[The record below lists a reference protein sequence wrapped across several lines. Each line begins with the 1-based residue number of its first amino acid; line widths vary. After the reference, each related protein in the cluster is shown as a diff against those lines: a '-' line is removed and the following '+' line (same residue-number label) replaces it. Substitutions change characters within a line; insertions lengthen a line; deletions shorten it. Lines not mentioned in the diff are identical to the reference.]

1 LPSLMLLAFLSFIVG
16 LALLVLVSSVFF
28 SRKNDK
34 NLNIYSL
41 LILASAG
48 IQRFLQGIEEF
59 KLIDSFKNPFVDNF
73 LHQFF
78 MLVFAYLFF
87 DNLLFKK
94 TPVKKVILHLVFPTL
109 FVLVYSLFNLDPGLI
124 KLVFFLFSSL
134 YVLLPGLLIWKFIYK
149 RKNYKELIHFQ
160 TIRNWTYFTFG
171 IYFSFYLIYNYV
183 FVNNPQTIGT
193 GYFIQFYQITA
204 LIWLFMIIYILKN
217 PVILYGQQLLLKNI
231 STSSKEEL
239 VVWRSIKLDP
249 TEAEDLELEKK
260 VKSKVDEI
268 IFTIKK
274 YEEKLLQDLVEVPT
288 LKELAFEL
296 DYPQSHLKYVFNY
309 YSFCSFSEY
318 QNNLKIKY
326 ALKLIKA
333 GYLDTRTID
342 SLATRCLFANRRTF
356 YRNFNK
362 WVGFTPTEY
371 QAQISSAVPLS

>member
-1 LPSLMLLAFLSFIVG
+1 MLLAFLSFIVG

-73 LHQFF
+73 LHQFY

-109 FVLVYSLFNLDPGLI
+109 FVLVYSLFNLNPGLI

-160 TIRNWTYFTFG
+160 TIKNWTYFTFG
-171 IYFSFYLIYNYV
+171 IYFSFYLIFNYV
-183 FVNNPQTIGT
+183 FVNNPQSIGT
-193 GYFIQFYQITA
+193 GYFIQFYHTTA
-204 LIWLFMIIYILKN
+204 LIWLAMIIYILKN

-268 IFTIKK
+268 IFAIKK
-274 YEEKLLQDLVEVPT
+274 HEEKLLQDLVEVPT

-309 YSFCSFSEY
+309 YSFCTFSEY
-318 QNNLKIKY
+318 QNYLKIKY

-371 QAQISSAVPLS
+371 QAQISSAVPLN

>member
-1 LPSLMLLAFLSFIVG
+1 MLLAFLSFIVG
-16 LALLVLVSSVFF
+16 LALLVLVFSVFF

-160 TIRNWTYFTFG
+160 TIKNWTYFTFG
-171 IYFSFYLIYNYV
+171 IYFSFYLIFNYV

-193 GYFIQFYQITA
+193 GYFIQFYQFTA

-268 IFTIKK
+268 IFAIKK
-274 YEEKLLQDLVEVPT
+274 YEDKLLQDLVEVPT

-371 QAQISSAVPLS
+371 LAQISSASF

>member
-1 LPSLMLLAFLSFIVG
+1 MLLAFLSFIVG
-16 LALLVLVSSVFF
+16 LALLVLVFSVLF

-109 FVLVYSLFNLDPGLI
+109 FVLVYSLFNLNPGLI

-160 TIRNWTYFTFG
+160 TIKYWTYFTFG

-217 PVILYGQQLLLKNI
+217 PVILYGHQLLLKNI

-268 IFTIKK
+268 IFAIKK
-274 YEEKLLQDLVEVPT
+274 YEEKLLQELVEVPT
-288 LKELAFEL
+288 IKELAFEL

-309 YSFCSFSEY
+309 YSYCSFSEY

-371 QAQISSAVPLS
+371 QSQISSAIPLN

>member
-1 LPSLMLLAFLSFIVG
+1 MLLAFLSFIVG
-16 LALLVLVSSVFF
+16 LALLVLVFSVFF

-73 LHQFF
+73 LHQFY

-109 FVLVYSLFNLDPGLI
+109 FVLVYSLFNLNPGLI

-160 TIRNWTYFTFG
+160 TIKNWTYFTFG

-239 VVWRSIKLDP
+239 VVWRSIKLEP

-260 VKSKVDEI
+260 VKPKVDEI
-268 IFTIKK
+268 IFAIKK
-274 YEEKLLQDLVEVPT
+274 HEEKLLQDLVEVPT

-309 YSFCSFSEY
+309 YSYCSFSEY

-326 ALKLIKA
+326 ALKLIKD

-371 QAQISSAVPLS
+371 LAQISSPTE

>member
-1 LPSLMLLAFLSFIVG
+1 M
-16 LALLVLVSSVFF
+16 
-28 SRKNDK
+28 
-34 NLNIYSL
+34 LNIYL
-41 LILASAG
+41 LLALGVAG
-48 IQRFLQGIEEF
+48 IQHV
-59 KLIDSFKNPFVDNF
+59 LIGVEKFGLVASFESPMKDNF
-73 LHQFF
+73 YHQFF
-78 MLVFAYLFF
+78 MLVLTYFFF
-87 DNLLFKK
+87 DNLLSK
-94 TPVKKVILHLVFPTL
+94 TTPFKKVILHLIFPILFTVFCVLFSPNFLIIKVTL
-109 FVLVYSLFNLDPGLI
+109 
-124 KLVFFLFSSL
+124 FLFSSL
-134 YVLLPGLLIWKFIYK
+134 YIFMMGLLIWKHVYK
-149 RKNYKELIHFQ
+149 RKNYKELIHYQ
-160 TIRNWTYFTFG
+160 SIRTWALLTYSMAF
-171 IYFSFYLIYNYV
+171 ISYLMFNYV
-183 FVNNPQTIGT
+183 LLSIPLENQNDYLLRYYDALFPIWVFLI
-193 GYFIQFYQITA
+193 FYI
-204 LIWLFMIIYILKN
+204 FKN
-217 PVILYGQQLLLKNI
+217 PVILYGEQLLLKNL
-231 STSSKEEL
+231 KKANPEEI
-239 VVWRSIKLDP
+239 VAWRSNKLEP

-268 IFTIKK
+268 IFAIKK

-371 QAQISSAVPLS
+371 QAQISSATE

>member
-1 LPSLMLLAFLSFIVG
+1 MLLAFLSFIVG
-16 LALLVLVSSVFF
+16 LALLVLVFSVLF

-48 IQRFLQGIEEF
+48 IQRFLQGVEEF

-109 FVLVYSLFNLDPGLI
+109 FVLVYSLFNLNPGLI

-160 TIRNWTYFTFG
+160 TIKNWTYFTFG

-183 FVNNPQTIGT
+183 FVNNPQTFGT

-239 VVWRSIKLDP
+239 VVWRSIKLEP

-268 IFTIKK
+268 IFAIKK

-371 QAQISSAVPLS
+371 QAQISSAAL

>member
-1 LPSLMLLAFLSFIVG
+1 MLLAFLSFIVG
-16 LALLVLVSSVFF
+16 LALLVLVFSVLF

-73 LHQFF
+73 LHQFY
-78 MLVFAYLFF
+78 MLVFANLFF

-109 FVLVYSLFNLDPGLI
+109 FVLVYSLFNLNPGLI

-160 TIRNWTYFTFG
+160 TIKNWTYFTFG

-268 IFTIKK
+268 IFAIKK
-274 YEEKLLQDLVEVPT
+274 YEEKLLQDLVEVPS

-371 QAQISSAVPLS
+371 QAQISSATE

>member
-1 LPSLMLLAFLSFIVG
+1 MLLAFLSFIVG

-109 FVLVYSLFNLDPGLI
+109 FVLVYSLFNLNPGLI

-134 YVLLPGLLIWKFIYK
+134 YVILPGLLIWKFIYK

-160 TIRNWTYFTFG
+160 TIKNWTYFTFG
-171 IYFSFYLIYNYV
+171 IYFSFYLIFNYV

-193 GYFIQFYQITA
+193 GYFIQFYQFTA

-239 VVWRSIKLDP
+239 VVWRSIKLEP

-268 IFTIKK
+268 IFAIKK

-309 YSFCSFSEY
+309 FSFCSFSEY

-371 QAQISSAVPLS
+371 QAQISSPTL

>member
-1 LPSLMLLAFLSFIVG
+1 MLLAFLSFIVG
-16 LALLVLVSSVFF
+16 LALLVLVFSVFF

-48 IQRFLQGIEEF
+48 IQRFLQGVEEF

-94 TPVKKVILHLVFPTL
+94 APVKKVILHLVVPTL
-109 FVLVYSLFNLDPGLI
+109 FVLVHSLFNLDTGLV
-124 KLVFFLFSSL
+124 KLVLFLFSSL

-160 TIRNWTYFTFG
+160 TIKNWTYFTFG

-193 GYFIQFYQITA
+193 GYFIQFYHTTA
-204 LIWLFMIIYILKN
+204 LIWLAMIIYILKN

-231 STSSKEEL
+231 NTSSKEDL
-239 VVWRSIKLDP
+239 VLWRSIKLEP

-268 IFTIKK
+268 IFAIKK

-342 SLATRCLFANRRTF
+342 SLATRCLFSNRRTF

-362 WVGFTPTEY
+362 CVGFTPTEY
-371 QAQISSAVPLS
+371 QAQISSAAL

>member
-1 LPSLMLLAFLSFIVG
+1 MLLAFLSFIVG
-16 LALLVLVSSVFF
+16 LALLVLVFSVLIN
-28 SRKNDK
+28 RKNDK
-34 NLNIYSL
+34 NLNVYSL

-48 IQRFLQGIEEF
+48 VQRFLQGIEEF

-73 LHQFF
+73 LHQFY

-109 FVLVYSLFNLDPGLI
+109 FVLVNSLFNLDSGLI

-134 YVLLPGLLIWKFIYK
+134 YVLLPGLLIWNFIYK

-171 IYFSFYLIYNYV
+171 IYFSFYLIFNYV

-268 IFTIKK
+268 IFAIKK

-309 YSFCSFSEY
+309 FSFCSFSEY

-371 QAQISSAVPLS
+371 QAQISSAIPLS

>member
-1 LPSLMLLAFLSFIVG
+1 MLLAFLSFIVG
-16 LALLVLVSSVFF
+16 LALLVLVFSVLF

-78 MLVFAYLFF
+78 MLVFTYLFF

-160 TIRNWTYFTFG
+160 TIKNWSYLIFG
-171 IYFSFYLIYNYV
+171 IYFSLYLIYNYV
-183 FVNNPQTIGT
+183 FLNKPQTTGT
-193 GYFIQFYQITA
+193 GYFIQFYNTTA
-204 LIWLFMIIYILKN
+204 LIWLAMIIYILKN
-217 PVILYGQQLLLKNI
+217 PVILYGEQLLLKSIN
-231 STSSKEEL
+231 TRSKEEL
-239 VVWRSIKLDP
+239 VVWRRIKLEP
-249 TEAEDLELEKK
+249 TEVEDLELEKK

-268 IFTIKK
+268 IFALKK
-274 YEEKLLQDLVEVPT
+274 YEEKLLQDLVEVPS

-342 SLATRCLFANRRTF
+342 SLATSCLFTNRRTF

-371 QAQISSAVPLS
+371 QAQISSPTF

>member
-1 LPSLMLLAFLSFIVG
+1 MLLAFLSFIVG
-16 LALLVLVSSVFF
+16 LALLVLVFSVLF

-160 TIRNWTYFTFG
+160 TIKNWTYFTFG

-268 IFTIKK
+268 MFAIKK
-274 YEEKLLQDLVEVPT
+274 YEEKLLQDLVAVPT

-371 QAQISSAVPLS
+371 QAQISSAIPLS

>member
-1 LPSLMLLAFLSFIVG
+1 MLLAFLSFIVG
-16 LALLVLVSSVFF
+16 LALLVLVFSVFF

-94 TPVKKVILHLVFPTL
+94 TPVKKVILHLAFPTL
-109 FVLVYSLFNLDPGLI
+109 FVLVYSLFNLNPGLI

-160 TIRNWTYFTFG
+160 TIKNWTYFTFG

-268 IFTIKK
+268 IFAIKK
-274 YEEKLLQDLVEVPT
+274 YEEKLLQDLVEVPS

>member
-1 LPSLMLLAFLSFIVG
+1 MLLAFLSFIVG

-73 LHQFF
+73 LHQFY

-94 TPVKKVILHLVFPTL
+94 TSVKKVILHLVFPTL

-160 TIRNWTYFTFG
+160 TIKNWTYFTFG

-239 VVWRSIKLDP
+239 VVWRSIKLEP

-260 VKSKVDEI
+260 VKSKADEI
-268 IFTIKK
+268 IFAIKK
-274 YEEKLLQDLVEVPT
+274 YEDKLLQDLVEVPT

-309 YSFCSFSEY
+309 FSFCSFSEY

-371 QAQISSAVPLS
+371 QAQISSPTG

>member
-1 LPSLMLLAFLSFIVG
+1 MLLAFLSFIVG
-16 LALLVLVSSVFF
+16 LALLVLVFSVFF

-109 FVLVYSLFNLDPGLI
+109 FVLVYSLFNLNPGLI

-160 TIRNWTYFTFG
+160 TIKNWTYFTFG

-268 IFTIKK
+268 IFAIKK

-309 YSFCSFSEY
+309 YSFCSYSEY

-371 QAQISSAVPLS
+371 LAQISSAVPLS

>member
-1 LPSLMLLAFLSFIVG
+1 
-16 LALLVLVSSVFF
+16 
-28 SRKNDK
+28 
-34 NLNIYSL
+34 
-41 LILASAG
+41 
-48 IQRFLQGIEEF
+48 
-59 KLIDSFKNPFVDNF
+59 
-73 LHQFF
+73 

-109 FVLVYSLFNLDPGLI
+109 FVLVNSLFNLDSGLI

-160 TIRNWTYFTFG
+160 TIKNWTYFTFG
-171 IYFSFYLIYNYV
+171 IYFSFYLIFNYV

-204 LIWLFMIIYILKN
+204 FIWLFMIIYILKN

-268 IFTIKK
+268 IFAIKK

-309 YSFCSFSEY
+309 FSFCSFSEY

-342 SLATRCLFANRRTF
+342 SLATRCIFANRRTF

-371 QAQISSAVPLS
+371 QAQISSAIPLS

>member
-1 LPSLMLLAFLSFIVG
+1 MLLAFLSFIVG
-16 LALLVLVSSVFF
+16 LALLVLVFSVFF

-94 TPVKKVILHLVFPTL
+94 TPVKKVILHLAFPTL

-171 IYFSFYLIYNYV
+171 IYFSFYLIFNYV

-239 VVWRSIKLDP
+239 VVWRSIKLEP
-249 TEAEDLELEKK
+249 TDAEDLDLEKK

-268 IFTIKK
+268 IFAIKK
-274 YEEKLLQDLVEVPT
+274 HEDKLLQDLVEVPT

-309 YSFCSFSEY
+309 YSFCSYSEY

-371 QAQISSAVPLS
+371 QAQISSASF

>member
-1 LPSLMLLAFLSFIVG
+1 MLLAFLSFIVG
-16 LALLVLVSSVFF
+16 LALLVLVFSVLIN
-28 SRKNDK
+28 RKNDK

-109 FVLVYSLFNLDPGLI
+109 FVLVQSLFNLNPGLI

-160 TIRNWTYFTFG
+160 TIKNWTYFTFG

-239 VVWRSIKLDP
+239 VVWRSIKLEP

-260 VKSKVDEI
+260 VKSKADEI
-268 IFTIKK
+268 IFAIKK
-274 YEEKLLQDLVEVPT
+274 YEDKLLQELVEVPT

-371 QAQISSAVPLS
+371 QAQISSAIPLS

>member
-1 LPSLMLLAFLSFIVG
+1 MLLAFLSFIVG
-16 LALLVLVSSVFF
+16 LALLVLVFSVFF

-59 KLIDSFKNPFVDNF
+59 KLIDSYKNPFVDNF

-109 FVLVYSLFNLDPGLI
+109 FVLVYSLFNLNPGLI

-134 YVLLPGLLIWKFIYK
+134 YVLLPGLLIWNFIYK

-160 TIRNWTYFTFG
+160 TIKNWTYFTFG

-268 IFTIKK
+268 IFAIKK
-274 YEEKLLQDLVEVPT
+274 YEEKLLQDLVEVPS

-296 DYPQSHLKYVFNY
+296 DYPQSHLKYVLNY

>member
-1 LPSLMLLAFLSFIVG
+1 MLLAFLSFIVG
-16 LALLVLVSSVFF
+16 LALLVLVFSVFF

-94 TPVKKVILHLVFPTL
+94 TPVKKVILHLAFPTL
-109 FVLVYSLFNLDPGLI
+109 FVLVYSLFNLNPGLI

-160 TIRNWTYFTFG
+160 TIKNWTYFTFG

-296 DYPQSHLKYVFNY
+296 DYPQSHMKYVFNY

-318 QNNLKIKY
+318 QNYLKIKY

>member
-1 LPSLMLLAFLSFIVG
+1 MLLAFLSFIVG
-16 LALLVLVSSVFF
+16 LALLVLVFSVFF

-109 FVLVYSLFNLDPGLI
+109 FVLVNSLFNLDSGLI

-160 TIRNWTYFTFG
+160 TIKNWTYFTFG
-171 IYFSFYLIYNYV
+171 IYFSFYLIFNYV

-296 DYPQSHLKYVFNY
+296 DYPQSHMKYVFNY

-318 QNNLKIKY
+318 QNYLKIKY

>member
-1 LPSLMLLAFLSFIVG
+1 MLLAFLSFIVG
-16 LALLVLVSSVFF
+16 LALLVLVFSVLF

-73 LHQFF
+73 LHQFY

-109 FVLVYSLFNLDPGLI
+109 FVLVHILFNLNPGLV
-124 KLVFFLFSSL
+124 KLVLFLFSSL

-160 TIRNWTYFTFG
+160 TIKNWTYFTFG

-268 IFTIKK
+268 IFAIKK

-288 LKELAFEL
+288 IKELAFEL

>member
-1 LPSLMLLAFLSFIVG
+1 MLLAFLSFIVG
-16 LALLVLVSSVFF
+16 LALLVLVFSVFF

-109 FVLVYSLFNLDPGLI
+109 FVLVYSLFNLNPGLI

-160 TIRNWTYFTFG
+160 TIKNWTYFTFG

-193 GYFIQFYQITA
+193 GYFIQFYQFTA

-239 VVWRSIKLDP
+239 VVWRSIKLEP

-268 IFTIKK
+268 IFAIKK
-274 YEEKLLQDLVEVPT
+274 YEDKLLQDLVEVPT

-296 DYPQSHLKYVFNY
+296 DFPQSHLKYAFNY

-371 QAQISSAVPLS
+371 QAQISSAGSLS

>member
-1 LPSLMLLAFLSFIVG
+1 MLLAFLSFIVG

-73 LHQFF
+73 LHQFY

-274 YEEKLLQDLVEVPT
+274 YEEKLLQELVEVPT

-296 DYPQSHLKYVFNY
+296 DFPQSHLKYVFNY
-309 YSFCSFSEY
+309 YSFCSYSEY

>member
-1 LPSLMLLAFLSFIVG
+1 MLLAFLSFIVG
-16 LALLVLVSSVFF
+16 LALLVLVSSLFF

-48 IQRFLQGIEEF
+48 IQRFLQGVEEF

-109 FVLVYSLFNLDPGLI
+109 FGLVHSFFNLDTGLV
-124 KLVFFLFSSL
+124 KLVLFLFSSL

-160 TIRNWTYFTFG
+160 TIKNWTYFTFG

-193 GYFIQFYQITA
+193 GYFIQFYHTTA
-204 LIWLFMIIYILKN
+204 LIWLAMIIYILKN

-239 VVWRSIKLDP
+239 VVWRSIKLEP

-268 IFTIKK
+268 IFAIKK

-371 QAQISSAVPLS
+371 QAQISSAAL

>member
-1 LPSLMLLAFLSFIVG
+1 MLLAFLSFIVG
-16 LALLVLVSSVFF
+16 LALLVLVFSVLF

-109 FVLVYSLFNLDPGLI
+109 FVLVYSLFNLNPGLI

-160 TIRNWTYFTFG
+160 TIKNWTYFTFG
-171 IYFSFYLIYNYV
+171 IYFSFYLIFNYV

-268 IFTIKK
+268 IFAIKK

-371 QAQISSAVPLS
+371 LAQISSASF

>member
-1 LPSLMLLAFLSFIVG
+1 MLLAFLSFIVG

-73 LHQFF
+73 LHQFY

-94 TPVKKVILHLVFPTL
+94 TSVKKVILHLVFPTL

-160 TIRNWTYFTFG
+160 TIKNWTYFTFG

-239 VVWRSIKLDP
+239 VVWRSIKLEP

-260 VKSKVDEI
+260 VKSKADEI
-268 IFTIKK
+268 IFAIKK
-274 YEEKLLQDLVEVPT
+274 YEDKLLQDLVEVPT

-371 QAQISSAVPLS
+371 QAQISSAIPLN

>member
-1 LPSLMLLAFLSFIVG
+1 MLLAFLSFIVG
-16 LALLVLVSSVFF
+16 LALLVLVFSVFF

-160 TIRNWTYFTFG
+160 TIKNWTYFTFG
-171 IYFSFYLIYNYV
+171 IYFSFYLIFNYV

-193 GYFIQFYQITA
+193 GYFIQFYQFTA

-268 IFTIKK
+268 IFAIKK
-274 YEEKLLQDLVEVPT
+274 YEDKLLQDLVEVPT

-371 QAQISSAVPLS
+371 QAQISSPTE

>member
-1 LPSLMLLAFLSFIVG
+1 MLLAFLSFIVG
-16 LALLVLVSSVFF
+16 LALLVLVLYVLF

-41 LILASAG
+41 LIIASAG
-48 IQRFLQGIEEF
+48 IQRFLQGVEEF
-59 KLIDSFKNPFVDNF
+59 NLIDSFKNPLVDNF

-78 MLVFAYLFF
+78 LLVFSYLFF

-109 FVLVYSLFNLDPGLI
+109 FVLVHSLFNLDPGLV

-160 TIRNWTYFTFG
+160 TIKNWTYFTFG

-239 VVWRSIKLDP
+239 VVWRSIKLEP

-268 IFTIKK
+268 IFAIKK
-274 YEEKLLQDLVEVPT
+274 YEDKLLQDLVEVPT

-309 YSFCSFSEY
+309 YSFCSYSEY

-371 QAQISSAVPLS
+371 QAQISSAIPLN

>member
-1 LPSLMLLAFLSFIVG
+1 MLLAFLSFIVG
-16 LALLVLVSSVFF
+16 LALLVLVFSVLF

-59 KLIDSFKNPFVDNF
+59 KLIDSFKNPFVENF

-109 FVLVYSLFNLDPGLI
+109 FVLVYSLFNLNPGLI

-160 TIRNWTYFTFG
+160 TIKNWTYFTFG

-268 IFTIKK
+268 IFAIKK
-274 YEEKLLQDLVEVPT
+274 YEEKLLQELVEVPT
-288 LKELAFEL
+288 IKELAFEL

>member
-1 LPSLMLLAFLSFIVG
+1 MLLAFLSFIVG

-109 FVLVYSLFNLDPGLI
+109 FVLVYSLFNLNPGLI

-134 YVLLPGLLIWKFIYK
+134 YVILPGLLIWKFIYK

-160 TIRNWTYFTFG
+160 TIKNWTYFTFG
-171 IYFSFYLIYNYV
+171 IYFSFYLIFNYV

-193 GYFIQFYQITA
+193 GYFIQFYQFTA

-268 IFTIKK
+268 IFAIKK

-371 QAQISSAVPLS
+371 QAQISSPTL

>member
-1 LPSLMLLAFLSFIVG
+1 MLLAFLSFIVG
-16 LALLVLVSSVFF
+16 LALLVLVFSVLV

-109 FVLVYSLFNLDPGLI
+109 FVLVQSLFNLNPGLI

-160 TIRNWTYFTFG
+160 TIKNWTYFTFG

-239 VVWRSIKLDP
+239 VVWRSIKLEP

-274 YEEKLLQDLVEVPT
+274 YEDKLLQDLVEVPT

-309 YSFCSFSEY
+309 YSFCSYSEY

-371 QAQISSAVPLS
+371 LAQISSASF